1 MIAIDKT
8 LISDDL
14 AQVKFVCDLHK
25 CHGACCIE
33 GDAGAPL
40 EMEEI
45 SLLEDHMAHI
55 KPFMDPEGVAV
66 IEKNGVIDFDEQ
78 GDWVTPLINDKACV
92 FVVMNDGIARC
103 AIEEAFEK
111 GAIPFQKPVS
121 CHLYPIRITKNES
134 YEGINY
140 HRWDI
145 CETALTKGKK
155 KGVCLYQFLK
165 EPLIRKFGEQWYE
178 RLVERIET
186 HKKLR

>member
-1 MIAIDKT
+1 MIVIDKT

-14 AQVKFVCDLHK
+14 AHVKFVCDLHR

-55 KPFMDPEGVAV
+55 KPFMDPKGVAV

-78 GDWVTPLINDKACV
+78 GNWVTPLINDEACV
-92 FVVMNDGIARC
+92 FAIMKDGTARC
-103 AIEEAFEK
+103 AIEEAFED
-111 GAIPFQKPVS
+111 GAIHFQKPVS
-121 CHLYPIRITKNES
+121 CHLYPVRITKYES

-140 HRWDI
+140 HRWYI
-145 CETALTKGKK
+145 CEKALTKGKK
-155 KGVCLYQFLK
+155 EGVYLYQFLK
-165 EPLIRKFGEQWYE
+165 EPLIKKFGEQWYN

-186 HKKLR
+186 RKRL